1 MVLENVLKDYLIFE
15 GVFDG
20 FWCNCD
26 FVFFGVSVG
35 SLVNN
40 SACYNSGHFNLT
52 KHLGGSSLGKFLLAY
67 IFTETLV
74 GGIHLAC

>member
-1 MVLENVLKDYLIFE
+1 MKDDLIFE

-20 FWCNCD
+20 FRRDCD

-40 SACYNSGHFNLT
+40 SACYDSRHFNLA
-52 KHLGGSSLGKFLLAY
+52 KHLCGSSLGKFLLAY
-67 IFTETLV
+67 IFTEALV
-74 GGIHLAC
+74 GGIHLTC